1 MNIEK
6 RRINRKLVMKPI
18 EYFLIPSIISK
29 TFNGLITDISDSG
42 VCLLTTSQ
50 LKDRQR
56 IIIEDKSCSSEK
68 VAIVRWSEKYDDMFY
83 KIGLEFTEDR
93 SFLDIKC
100 KRRYKRLNIE
110 NINICGKMVLANYIK
125 IIDISLEGLSIETDK
140 TLNVG
145 KEYILHLEYEGK
157 TLLLK
162 GPIVWSK
169 LKQDERNN
177 KGDTVPLYRA
187 GLKLTISPNEIR
199 ELIKFIQLKKDRD
212 EKREYRSL
220 ILDELNMRG
229 RDKKCMESLLHFI

>member
-68 VAIVRWSEKYDDMFY
+68 VAIVRWSEKYDEMFY

-93 SFLDIKC
+93 SFTNIEG
-100 KRRYKRLNIE
+100 KRRYTRLNIK
-110 NINICGKMVLANYIK
+110 NMNVRGKMAFANYIK

-140 TLNVG
+140 RLHVG
-145 KEYILHLEYEGK
+145 KEYILHLECEGK
-157 TLLLK
+157 TLPLK
-162 GPIVWSK
+162 GSIAWSK
-169 LKQDERNN
+169 VKQNERNN
-177 KGDTVPLYRA
+177 KIDTTPIYRA
-187 GLKLTISPNEIR
+187 GMKLTISLNEMR
-199 ELIKFIQLKKDRD
+199 EFIKLIEFRKKRG
-212 EKREYRSL
+212 EKREHLSL
-220 ILDELNMRG
+220 SLDETNILGKDNKYLG
-229 RDKKCMESLLHFI
+229 SFLHSL